1 MVLLR
6 ILRNVKK
13 SASTSIHSIR
23 SWINSKK
30 WTHTEAKNASP
41 LELIAHV
48 LVIKNDEYCKVAKT
62 CIESFLHFHPNCK
75 VVVHCDKFTF
85 LKTESLLKRVSRKR
99 KIEIRPISEI
109 KDELWQ
115 ITKLELILS
124 MNGSDDVFMDA
135 DLRWNGPLDKLRF
148 FTYFVREFDMEKK
161 SPFRELI
168 KYGFEDIFPDTYMKN
183 VSFITFAGQSLP
195 TDASLNLRDKC
206 KEYLK
211 LVESNIVGTLDVSN
225 MARMVEQV
233 ILSLFI
239 PKYLSEFE
247 YLKDA
252 DQIMDGRFVE
262 SSYFGA
268 TGAKF

>member
-1 MVLLR
+1 VALLR
-6 ILRNVKK
+6 TLRKVKK
-13 SASTSIHSIR
+13 SISGYSHSIK
-23 SWINSKK
+23 SWIYSKK
-30 WTHTEAKNASP
+30 WIYTESNNSSSVQ
-41 LELIAHV
+41 LIAHV
-48 LVIKNDEYCKVAKT
+48 LVIKNDVYCKVAVT
-62 CIESFLHFHPNCK
+62 CIESFLHFNPKCK
-75 VVVHCDKFTF
+75 VIVHCDSSTIM
-85 LKTESLLKRVSRKR
+85 KTENLLQSASKKRE
-99 KIEIRPISEI
+99 IEIRQIIEN
-109 KDELWQ
+109 ENQLWQ

-124 MNGSDDVFMDA
+124 MNGSNDVFMDA
-135 DLRWNGPLDKLRF
+135 DLRWNGPLNKLNV

-168 KYGFEDIFPDTYMKN
+168 KYGFEEIFPDTYMKN

-195 TDASLNLRDKC
+195 ANALSILRDKC

-211 LVESNIVGTLDVSN
+211 LVESNIVGALDVSI

-239 PKYLSEFE
+239 PKYLKEFA
-247 YLKDA
+247 YLKDT